1 MMQELRRL
9 LGEREIEFNARDRR
23 IMCFPHIINIC
34 VKHVLDAFS
43 GMDPADLAD
52 AFVDAFAVI
61 KPADLAD
68 AFVGTSADDSDGSGE
83 DSDSDSEDSDND
95 NEDSDNDS
103 EDSDNDSEK
112 CKKKLEKK
120 FREKYLEAV
129 ENDPIALGRQIVKAI
144 RASGLR
150 RDAFTDIIKS
160 HNSNNLFKV
169 QGEVVQVPE
178 HQLLRDVAT
187 RWDSVY
193 FMINR
198 LRAMRV
204 VCFFIIIVIQA
215 HFSRSLWQA
224 IHYFLS
230 SPEQQDIVQHK
241 MNSMEWF
248 VLRDF
253 EDILGVS
260 VLLLVF
266 ELVYFTPHRYLMGFN
281 RVCLVKAVL
290 G

>member
-1 MMQELRRL
+1 
-9 LGEREIEFNARDRR
+9 
-23 IMCFPHIINIC
+23 MCFPHIINIC

-68 AFVGTSADDSDGSGE
+68 AFVGTSADDRDGSGE

-95 NEDSDNDS
+95 NYGSENDS

-120 FREKYLEAV
+120 FREKYMEAV

-178 HQLLRDVAT
+178 HQCYANSDG
-187 RWDSVY
+187 
-193 FMINR
+193 IK
-198 LRAMRV
+198 
-204 VCFFIIIVIQA
+204 
-215 HFSRSLWQA
+215 SRPLTKGS
-224 IHYFLS
+224 
-230 SPEQQDIVQHK
+230 
-241 MNSMEWF
+241 
-248 VLRDF
+248 
-253 EDILGVS
+253 
-260 VLLLVF
+260 
-266 ELVYFTPHRYLMGFN
+266 TT
-281 RVCLVKAVL
+281 
-290 G
+290 

>member
-23 IMCFPHIINIC
+23 IMCFPHIVNIC

-52 AFVDAFAVI
+52 AFGDAFAVI
-61 KPADLAD
+61 NPADLAD

-83 DSDSDSEDSDND
+83 DSDSDSEDN
-95 NEDSDNDS
+95 DNDS
-103 EDSDNDSEK
+103 EDSDNSEK

-120 FREKYLEAV
+120 FRKKYLEAV
-129 ENDPIALGRQIVKAI
+129 ENDPIALGRQTVKAI

-150 RDAFTDIIKS
+150 RDAFTHIIKS
-160 HNSNNLFKV
+160 HNSNDLFKV
-169 QGEVVQVPE
+169 QGEVVKVPE

-215 HFSRSLWQA
+215 RFSRSLWQA

-230 SPEQQDIVQHK
+230 SPEQQDIAQHK

-266 ELVYFTPHRYLMGFN
+266 ELVYFTPHRYLMEFN

>member
-23 IMCFPHIINIC
+23 LMCFPHIINIC

-68 AFVGTSADDSDGSGE
+68 AFVGTSADDRDGSGE
-83 DSDSDSEDSDND
+83 DSDR
-95 NEDSDNDS
+95 DS

-178 HQLLRDVAT
+178 HQCYANSDG
-187 RWDSVY
+187 
-193 FMINR
+193 IK
-198 LRAMRV
+198 
-204 VCFFIIIVIQA
+204 
-215 HFSRSLWQA
+215 SRPLTKGSTTQN
-224 IHYFLS
+224 
-230 SPEQQDIVQHK
+230 QVQVK
-241 MNSMEWF
+241 
-248 VLRDF
+248 LQ
-253 EDILGVS
+253 
-260 VLLLVF
+260 
-266 ELVYFTPHRYLMGFN
+266 GF
-281 RVCLVKAVL
+281 
-290 G
+290 